1 MPGSRVRIEFRRAAF
16 KELRTCDAAIADVTG
31 RAEAIAAAAG
41 DGFEVL
47 PVQAPRN
54 RARALV
60 ATRSSDPDAIRRN
73 AEQNTL
79 LRSLD
84 AGR

>member
-1 MPGSRVRIEFRRAAF
+1 MARMRIEFRRAAF
-16 KELRTCDAAIADVTG
+16 RELRTSEAAIADVTG
-31 RAEAIAAAAG
+31 RAEAVAAAAG

-60 ATRSSDPDAIRRN
+60 GTTTYEAMKRN
-73 AEQNTL
+73 AEENTL
-79 LRSLD
+79 LRALD

>member
-1 MPGSRVRIEFRRAAF
+1 MRIEFRRDAF
-16 KELRTCDAAIADVTG
+16 RELRTSAAAIADVTA

-41 DGFEVL
+41 DGVEVL

-54 RARALV
+54 RAHAVV
-60 ATRSSDPDAIRRN
+60 ATMSVEAAQRN
-73 AEQNTL
+73 AEDNIL

>member
-1 MPGSRVRIEFRRAAF
+1 MANSTVRIVFRPAAF
-16 KELRTCDAAIADVTG
+16 RELRTSSAAVAEVTS
-31 RAEAIAAAAG
+31 RAEAVAEAAG

-54 RARALV
+54 RAHAVV
-60 ATRSSDPDAIRRN
+60 APTTFEAMRRN
-73 AEQNTL
+73 AEENTL

>member
-1 MPGSRVRIEFRRAAF
+1 MARSRIRLVFRRDAF
-16 KELRTCDAAIADVTG
+16 RELRTSAAVVADVTA
-31 RAEAIAAAAG
+31 RAEAVAEAAG

-60 ATRSSDPDAIRRN
+60 ATTTYEAMKRN
-73 AEQNTL
+73 AEENTL
-79 LRSLD
+79 LRALD

>member
-1 MPGSRVRIEFRRAAF
+1 VAIRIEFRREAF
-16 KELRTCDAAIADVTG
+16 RELRTSDAAVAEVTS

-41 DGFEVL
+41 EGVEVL

-54 RARALV
+54 RAHAVV
-60 ATRSSDPDAIRRN
+60 ATVTREATQAN
-73 AEQNTL
+73 AESNTL
-79 LRSLD
+79 LRALD

>member
-1 MPGSRVRIEFRRAAF
+1 MANSTVRIVFRPAAHR
-16 KELRTCDAAIADVTG
+16 ELRTSSAAVAEVTS
-31 RAEAIAAAAG
+31 RAEAVAEAAG

-60 ATRSSDPDAIRRN
+60 ATTTYEAMKRN
-73 AEQNTL
+73 AEENTL
-79 LRSLD
+79 LRALD

>member
-1 MPGSRVRIEFRRAAF
+1 MARSKIRLEFKRDAF
-16 KELRTCDAAIADVTG
+16 RELRTSPAVVADVTA
-31 RAEAIAAAAG
+31 RAEAVAAAAG

-47 PVQAPRN
+47 PVPSPRN

-60 ATRSSDPDAIRRN
+60 GTTSYEAMKKN
-73 AEQNTL
+73 AEENTL

>member
-1 MPGSRVRIEFRRAAF
+1 MANSTVRVVFRPAAF
-16 KELRTCDAAIADVTG
+16 RELRTSAAAVAEVAS
-31 RAEAIAAAAG
+31 RAESVAASAG

-47 PVQAPRN
+47 PMQAARN
-54 RARALV
+54 RAHAVV
-60 ATRSSDPDAIRRN
+60 APTTFEAAKRN
-73 AEQNTL
+73 AEENTL